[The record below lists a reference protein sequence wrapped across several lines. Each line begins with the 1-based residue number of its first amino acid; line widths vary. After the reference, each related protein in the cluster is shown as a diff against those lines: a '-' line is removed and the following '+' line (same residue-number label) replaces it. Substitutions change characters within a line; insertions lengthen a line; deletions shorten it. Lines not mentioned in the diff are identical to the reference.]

1 MSASSEIEGCT
12 AGSDK
17 DAVLASRVVVR
28 ERLQLMRTIA
38 AHIYS
43 LALRGC
49 LRLVLRKKRHQGLER
64 NIMSKEKCQQMHD
77 DVKHV
82 AARWRRSCSGS
93 IVSDIIR
100 RSFLSSPKGKSQAHA
115 FLPYR
120 LPQCWLPFHAC
131 CRKCRCRRSLCSIAF
146 SNCIVIIDES
156 HAPRSATK
164 ACSAD
169 ELIITRWFFGFSV
182 SCQHAL

>member
-100 RSFLSSPKGKSQAHA
+100 RSFLSSPKGKFQVHA
-115 FLPYR
+115 FLIDCPNAGFR
-120 LPQCWLPFHAC
+120 SMHVIVSVVVVV
-131 CRKCRCRRSLCSIAF
+131 RCAPSLSQ
-146 SNCIVIIDES
+146 
-156 HAPRSATK
+156 T
-164 ACSAD
+164 
-169 ELIITRWFFGFSV
+169 V
-182 SCQHAL
+182 SSS